1 MPTRRV
7 EPQLEELKA
16 LRASG
21 ASPSTEAVLRRALK
35 DKVGIIVAQAASV
48 AAELGMRALVPDL
61 CAAFERGFEKPVETD
76 PQCWAKNALS
86 KALVALG
93 HRESALFLRGLEHV
107 QMEPVW
113 GGEEDTA
120 ATLRGT
126 CTLALVSATD
136 LPRRETLRCL
146 VQALTD
152 RAASVR
158 LDAVR
163 ALEQMGGEEAGLLL
177 RLKARSGDADLAVV
191 GQVFDS
197 LLHVEEEAAVPFLAD
212 FLRYSDEQIAVEA
225 ALSLGTCRIAT
236 ANESLEAAWRKT
248 RNPVISAAILRGMSA
263 SRQERAIEF
272 LLNLLGTARERD
284 AVMALD
290 ALELHRLDEDLRAS
304 IADAVAI
311 RTETGIQKSFAERF
325 TTDRTR

>member
-7 EPQLEELKA
+7 EPQLEQLKA
-16 LRASG
+16 LRATG
-21 ASPSTEAVLRRALK
+21 ASPSAEAALRKALK

-48 AAELGMRALVPDL
+48 TAELGMCALLPDL

-86 KALVALG
+86 KALVTLG
-93 HRESALFLRGLEHV
+93 HTESALFLRGLEHV

-126 CTLALVSATD
+126 CALALVSASD

-163 ALEQMGGEEAGLLL
+163 ALEQMQGEEVALLL
-177 RLKARSGDADLAVV
+177 RLKARTGDAELAVV

-197 LLHVEEEAAVPFLAD
+197 LLTIEDTAAIPFVAA
-212 FLRYSDEQIAVEA
+212 FMRHSDEQTGVEA
-225 ALSLGTCRIAT
+225 ALSLGACRIAT
-236 ANESLEAAWRKT
+236 AIESLEAAWRKM
-248 RNPVISAAILRGMSA
+248 RNPVVSAAILRGMSA
-263 SRQERAIEF
+263 SRQEQAIEF

-284 AVMALD
+284 A
-290 ALELHRLDEDLRAS
+290 LELHRFDEDLRAR
-304 IADAVAI
+304 IAAAVAT
-311 RTETGIQKSFAERF
+311 RTETEIQKSFAERF
-325 TTDRTR
+325 ATD